1 MEIMPIEKLS
11 INFKTLEDFKS
22 FKEYG
27 NQELQM
33 LDDLTGS
40 IVEND
45 CKQSP
50 FYGIYYGDKLV
61 ARMSL
66 YHTEKKFDYLFDDK
80 RDYLLLSKLEVL
92 PQFRERGFGKNLIQ
106 FAKSFNLP
114 IITSP
119 RINSEGFWNKMG
131 FMPFTPISKMPEK
144 LLVWYPDHLTE
155 NKIN

>member
-1 MEIMPIEKLS
+1 MEIIPIENLS

-22 FKEYG
+22 FKEFG

-33 LDDLTGS
+33 FDDLRGS

-45 CKQSP
+45 CNSP

-66 YHTEKKFDYLFDDK
+66 YHTDKKFDRLFDGA
-80 RDYLLLSKLEVL
+80 RDYLNLSKLEVL
-92 PQFRERGFGKNLIQ
+92 PQYRERGFGKKLID

-119 RINSEGFWNKMG
+119 RIKSEGFWNKMG
-131 FMPFTPISKMPEK
+131 FMPFTPMTDTPEK
-144 LLVWYPDHLTE
+144 LLVWYPDFLSDH
-155 NKIN
+155 KIN

>member
-22 FKEYG
+22 FRKYG
-27 NQELQM
+27 NEELQM
-33 LDDLTGS
+33 LEELQGS

-45 CKQSP
+45 CNSP

-66 YHTEKKFDYLFDDK
+66 YHTEKKFDQIFDGE
-80 RDYLLLSKLEVL
+80 RDYLYLSKLEVL
-92 PQFRERGFGKNLIQ
+92 PQYRGKGFGKQLID

-114 IITSP
+114 IVTSP
-119 RINSEGFWNKMG
+119 RVNSEGFWSKMG
-131 FMPFTPISKMPEK
+131 FMPFTPLKELPEK
-144 LLVWYPDHLTE
+144 LLVWYPDQLSEHT
-155 NKIN
+155 IN

>member
-1 MEIMPIEKLS
+1 MEIIPIEKLS

-22 FKEYG
+22 FREYG

-33 LDDLTGS
+33 FDDLQGS

-45 CKQSP
+45 CNSP

-66 YHTEKKFDYLFDDK
+66 YHTEKKFDHFFDDK
-80 RDYLLLSKLEVL
+80 RDFLHLSKLEVL
-92 PQFRERGFGKNLIQ
+92 PQYRERGFGKKLID

-114 IITSP
+114 IVTSP
-119 RINSEGFWNKMG
+119 RIKSEGFWSKMG
-131 FMPFTPISKMPEK
+131 FMPFTPMTEVPEK
-144 LLVWYPDHLTE
+144 LLVWYPDYLSD